1 MAANIVHNNELI
13 RRMLEEDIDNPLLE
27 EDEEVD
33 SDHENV
39 SVHSTDTEGEG
50 HDEEE
55 PSVDQPRVRLQT
67 PTEFYLRK
75 DKRTRW
81 EINEI
86 PPGQAPMRNVIRA
99 RIPALS
105 QTAN

>member
-55 PSVDQPRVRLQT
+55 PSVDQPR
-67 PTEFYLRK
+67 
-75 DKRTRW
+75 
-81 EINEI
+81 
-86 PPGQAPMRNVIRA
+86 
-99 RIPALS
+99 
-105 QTAN
+105 